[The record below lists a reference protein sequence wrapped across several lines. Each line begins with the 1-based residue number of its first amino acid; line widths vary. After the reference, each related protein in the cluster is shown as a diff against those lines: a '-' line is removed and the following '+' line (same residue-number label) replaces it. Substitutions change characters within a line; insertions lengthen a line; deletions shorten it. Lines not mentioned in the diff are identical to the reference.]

1 MKIIWTRHAVERQQA
16 WEVSKGITR
25 QEIEDLVANPDQL
38 VPGDLGAL
46 VAQTQR
52 GGGLLRVRYDSES
65 DILLFVVRDEPPVD
79 ALEEP
84 GGVIISYGQD
94 GKPVCVEF
102 LNASA
107 RQLVQPGEVSVTLQ
121 TETVRL

>member
-1 MKIIWTRHAVERQQA
+1 MRYNESESGPVKIIWTRHAVERQQA

-52 GGGLLRVRYDSES
+52 GGGLLRVPFVQMGDSRK
-65 DILLFVVRDEPPVD
+65 ILTIYWTSKVD
-79 ALEEP
+79 KYWKEE
-84 GGVIISYGQD
+84 
-94 GKPVCVEF
+94 
-102 LNASA
+102 
-107 RQLVQPGEVSVTLQ
+107 
-121 TETVRL
+121 